1 MDLPPLSFE
10 SKITF
15 IFVSIL
21 VVVLSLSYL
30 VLFDPLTPKN
40 LPDIIEIGAVLPLTG
55 SISEYGS
62 HVRDGIE
69 MAVAGINENGGISGR
84 ELRVLYYDNGS
95 NADRSVEAFRQA
107 AENGCPVIIGAV
119 SSDNTLAMAPLADA
133 YRIVL
138 ISPGATT
145 PILSGYS
152 PWVFRTIAS
161 DRYKGRG
168 LVHLV
173 QSKKD
178 HNKNLTV
185 LYQDDA
191 YGHGLYEVSE
201 EVYHEMNPGK
211 NLTSIS
217 FPRNQA
223 DFSEQIAHLKDTCA
237 DTVILFGYLSESAGI
252 VTQAADADLLCSW
265 FGDESVVN
273 DKFILDTYP
282 SSEGFTATLS
292 SSRLFSPDFE
302 KKFFDRYGYEPD
314 FLSGYGYDTIRIV
327 SLAIPV
333 AGYDSEAI
341 RDILFSVR
349 DIGITGPKSFD
360 KNGDIAPL
368 FDVVRLTDGEWKSVN
383 RNELA
388 FSVDFDH

>member
-1 MDLPPLSFE
+1 MVLPPLSLE
-10 SKITF
+10 SKINL
-15 IFVSIL
+15 IFFSLL
-21 VVVLSLSYL
+21 VVVLSLAYL
-30 VLFDPLTPKN
+30 VLCDPLTPKN

-62 HVRDGIE
+62 HVRDGID
-69 MAVAGINENGGISGR
+69 MAVTEINENGGISGR
-84 ELRVLYYDNGS
+84 EIRVLYYDNGS
-95 NADRSVEAFRQA
+95 NADTSVEAFRQA
-107 AENGCPVIIGAV
+107 AEDGYPVVIGAI

-133 YRIVL
+133 YGIVL

-145 PILSGYS
+145 PTLSGYS

-161 DRYKGRG
+161 DQYKGRG

-173 QSKKD
+173 QSKGD
-178 HNKNLTV
+178 HDINLTI

-191 YGHGLYEVSE
+191 YGHGLHEVSQ
-201 EVYHEMNPGK
+201 EVYLEMDTGK
-211 NLTSIS
+211 NLTSCS
-217 FPRNQA
+217 FPRDTA
-223 DFSEQIAHLKDTCA
+223 DFSREITLLNDTHT
-237 DTVILFGYLSESAGI
+237 DTVILYGYLTESAGI
-252 VTQAADADLLCSW
+252 VTQAADAGLHCSW

-273 DKFILDTYP
+273 DKFIYDTYP

-327 SLAIPV
+327 SLAISV
-333 AGYDSEAI
+333 AGYDSEAV

-360 KNGDIAPL
+360 KNGDVAPL
-368 FDVVRLTDGEWKSVN
+368 FDVVRIEDGKWKSVS

-388 FSVDFDH
+388 FSMSSDH